1 MPNSS
6 IRNTPRNHTFDIK
19 LTKHIMCRRT
29 RVCVCVCECTSI
41 CMYICVS
48 VCIWMNECM
57 CVSSYICLWMNMCAY
72 MSMDPYAYVWAYICA
87 CMDAYTHLIKFNKH
101 GQDLLTTKS
110 IFWMEPILPNLT
122 WSTTPGCRETNTPL
136 LIWPKPTIA
145 AAYGYNQAQ
154 MSVHICMYAHGGWC
168 VWVVMYVCVYVC
180 I

>member
-1 MPNSS
+1 MGSCLVLLSALREENFVLLCNSAGYPSEMPDSS

-48 VCIWMNECM
+48 VCIWTNECM

-110 IFWMEPILPNLT
+110 IFLNGAHPSQPDLIHHTGM
-122 WSTTPGCRETNTPL
+122 SGDKHTPL
-136 LIWPKPTIA
+136 DLT
-145 AAYGYNQAQ
+145 QTHH
-154 MSVHICMYAHGGWC
+154 SSC
-168 VWVVMYVCVYVC
+168 VW